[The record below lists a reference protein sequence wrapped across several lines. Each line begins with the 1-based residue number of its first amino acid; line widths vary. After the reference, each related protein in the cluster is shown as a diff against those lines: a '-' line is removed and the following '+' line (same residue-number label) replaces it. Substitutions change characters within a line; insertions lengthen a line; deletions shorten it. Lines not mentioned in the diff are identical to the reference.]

1 MTTAT
6 LLRKIAILQDVQK
19 HHHHTD
25 REWLAASKI
34 LAELFAEMAKRT

>member
-1 MTTAT
+1 MNTSS

-19 HHHHTD
+19 YHHHTD
-25 REWLAASKI
+25 REWIAASKI